1 MTVWNPSLFFLWYC
15 YESIILPLVG
25 AHKYVWLAS
34 PDRPDF
40 CSKVR
45 AGWSAPIKTKNKL
58 KGRFIYIN
66 HLLVIEIS
74 IFLTWD
80 NFKGYVL
87 TKSNLA
93 LFQLTFVKIRL
104 TCQYWRG
111 LRVLFRIC
119 YSRYLK
125 LVVMFPEHFMSC
137 HAQAETDL
145 KTELAEF
152 QHKPEDKFSQ
162 KEFHCINLKTIS

>member
-25 AHKYVWLAS
+25 AHKYVWLTS

-58 KGRFIYIN
+58 KGRFISIN

-80 NFKGYVL
+80 NFKGYVP
-87 TKSNLA
+87 TESNLELLWQWLA
-93 LFQLTFVKIRL
+93 AWKLLKSGSHVS
-104 TCQYWRG
+104 WRG
-111 LRVLFRIC
+111 LCFCHNLVLQIFEITCRVPKAF
-119 YSRYLK
+119 YL
-125 LVVMFPEHFMSC
+125 SC
-137 HAQAETDL
+137 HKDGLE
-145 KTELAEF
+145 
-152 QHKPEDKFSQ
+152 
-162 KEFHCINLKTIS
+162 NRISWISA